1 MLSFFESTYVN
12 EGETE
17 IQAPTKEGETIPVD
31 VTNTSTTPDQVKV
44 DININSKNIEDTQT
58 KQEELLA
65 DIDSNRSKD
74 RITYMHNVL
83 TQEYAIIDRRMG
95 MEGFSAFLRNILT
108 SISNSVQ
115 HIMYLFRTAIFSGW
129 KDFKRSEMMVYCDNY
144 ASTLKRVLACDLPT
158 YVDMELDTPKGFKG
172 SYLRG
177 MTLISEAC
185 KDIDMLQRANK
196 MEVLIKKISNIV
208 IYGENTFNAIIDSAN
223 RDFANTKNVDIAF
236 NKTEQA
242 FTTSSSAK
250 ATFRE
255 LYGTMEGL
263 ADTIDTMKEME
274 KDFQDVSLVA
284 ARLESIESIV
294 AGFIDH
300 PNIAK
305 LSKENLTTLGDI
317 IKSMGFVFEKYSILM
332 NDLFRINH
340 NIALNLKQMAK
351 FKNF

>member
-1 MLSFFESTYVN
+1 
-12 EGETE
+12 
-17 IQAPTKEGETIPVD
+17 
-31 VTNTSTTPDQVKV
+31 
-44 DININSKNIEDTQT
+44 
-58 KQEELLA
+58 
-65 DIDSNRSKD
+65 
-74 RITYMHNVL
+74 
-83 TQEYAIIDRRMG
+83 
-95 MEGFSAFLRNILT
+95 
-108 SISNSVQ
+108 
-115 HIMYLFRTAIFSGW
+115 
-129 KDFKRSEMMVYCDNY
+129 
-144 ASTLKRVLACDLPT
+144 
-158 YVDMELDTPKGFKG
+158 
-172 SYLRG
+172 
-177 MTLISEAC
+177 
-185 KDIDMLQRANK
+185 MLQRANK

-284 ARLESIESIV
+284 ARLESIESTV